1 MSNIK
6 ILGNASGTGT
16 ITLQAP
22 NTNTDRTINLPDTT
36 GTLIDSSG
44 QNADQWYKNTDH
56 TGDGTVTGW
65 SNQFAAMMGGKI
77 GAGMSESSG
86 VWTFPTT
93 GVWLIHSKFYWN
105 ASYND
110 SDWIYVQLQTSDD
123 NFSSTKSSN
132 HIDAITTEDE
142 GWQGSMFHNFL
153 FDCQDTSNDKIKF
166 VAGSVTGSNKIV
178 GGTSGS
184 MYTWIRFTRM
194 GDT

>member
-1 MSNIK
+1 MALTISGTSNGK
-6 ILGNASGTGT
+6 LGNLSLSANTGDV
-16 ITLQAP
+16 LDSA
-22 NTNTDRTINLPDTT
+22 NTTFFQ
-36 GTLIDSSG
+36 S
-44 QNADQWYKNTDH
+44 DQWYKNTDH
-56 TGDGTVTGW
+56 TGDGTITGW

-77 GAGMSESSG
+77 GTGMSESSG

-110 SDWIYVQLQTSDD
+110 SDWVYVQLQTSDD
-123 NFSSTKSSN
+123 NFSTTKASSQ
-132 HIDAITTEDE
+132 IDAITTEDE

-184 MYTWIRFTRM
+184 MYTWIRFTRV
-194 GDT
+194 GVT